1 MKIFYHKQF
10 NIDFGLF
17 NFLHPFDGV
26 KFRRVFEQVK
36 DLPNIDIIAPRQ
48 AMPLETLKKYA
59 DRVIRNLYES
69 KQYILRAL
77 ELPQIPL
84 IPFSF
89 IDRKILL
96 PMRWGVAATLE
107 GARLALSGINCWNLA
122 GGYHHANRASCE
134 GFCIYNDINLAIQE
148 LREEGKISAA
158 SRLLIVDVDAHHG
171 NGNAHEFREDPAIT
185 ILDQYNADIY
195 PRSEFSKKRVDIALP
210 MRNGTDGEAYLQAL
224 RGGLQRLREKIKLD
238 GGFELAFVVAGTDV
252 LQSDALGRMHLS
264 VEECIQRDVLILD
277 CLKELK
283 IPFVVLGGGGYSKES
298 ALAIAGSIRQVYQ
311 Y

>member
-1 MKIFYHKQF
+1 MKIFYHKNF
-10 NIDFGLF
+10 NIDFGVF

-26 KFRRVFEQVK
+26 KFRRVFDEIK
-36 DLPNIDIIAPRQ
+36 DLPHIDISAPSQ
-48 AMPLETLKKYA
+48 PMPLATLKKHA
-59 DRVIRNLYES
+59 DRVIKNLYES
-69 KQYILRAL
+69 KRYILRAL

-107 GARLALSGINCWNLA
+107 GARLALHGVNCWNLA

-134 GFCIYNDINLAIQE
+134 GFCIYNDINLTIQE
-148 LREEGKISAA
+148 LREEGKITLD
-158 SRLLIVDVDAHHG
+158 SRILIVDVDAHHG
-171 NGNAHEFREDPAIT
+171 NGNAHEFREDAAIT
-185 ILDQYNADIY
+185 ILDQYNVDIY
-195 PRSEFSKKRVDIALP
+195 PRSDFSKKRIDIALP
-210 MRNGTDGEAYLQAL
+210 MRNGSDGESYLQAL
-224 RGGLQRLREKIKLD
+224 RGGLQSLREKAALE
-238 GGFELAFVVAGTDV
+238 GSFALAFVIAGTDV

-264 VEECIQRDVLILD
+264 IEECIQRDVMILD
-277 CLKELK
+277 CLKELQ

-298 ALAIAGSIRQVYQ
+298 ALAIAGSIRKVYQ